1 MQFWEAKVDFINWLE
16 FIKNKS
22 KKTSEQ
28 YLRHLNKFE
37 DYLIATGKN
46 QNHIENIDLK
56 IVNYLNKWEQIMFYD
71 QTKQICPQ

>member
-1 MQFWEAKVDFINWLE
+1 MQFREAKNDFINWLE

-37 DYLIATGKN
+37 DYLISLDK
-46 QNHIENIDLK
+46 
-56 IVNYLNKWEQIMFYD
+56 VNSKV
-71 QTKQICPQ
+71 